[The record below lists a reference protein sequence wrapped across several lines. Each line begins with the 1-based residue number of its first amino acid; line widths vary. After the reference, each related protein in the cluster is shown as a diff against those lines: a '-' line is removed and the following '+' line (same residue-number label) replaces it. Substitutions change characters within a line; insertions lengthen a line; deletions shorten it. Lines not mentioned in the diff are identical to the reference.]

1 MFPKTEKIWMDGKFV
16 NWDDAKVHVL
26 THSLHYGLAVFEGI
40 RCYNTEQGP
49 AVFRLKDHIER
60 LFKSAHIF
68 TLKIPFTE
76 EEIFEAVKETIRVN
90 KINSCYIRPIVFV
103 GYGNMGVYPKN
114 NPIQVAIAVWS
125 WGAYLGE
132 EGLQKG
138 IRVKTS
144 SFIRNHVNSNL
155 SRGKVAGYYVNS
167 QLAKIEAISCGY
179 DEAILLDTEGYVSE
193 GSGEN
198 IFIVRKGILKTTP
211 LTSILEGITRDT
223 VLTIAKDLSIETK
236 EERFTRD
243 ELYISDEAFFTGTA
257 AEITPIR
264 EVDDRTI
271 GIGSRGP
278 ITEKIQNLFFDIVKG
293 KNSKYQRWLDF
304 V

>member
-1 MFPKTEKIWMDGKFV
+1 MVEKTEKIWMDGNFV
-16 NWDDAKVHVL
+16 DWDDAKIHVL

-40 RCYNTEQGP
+40 RCYRTEQGS
-49 AVFRLKDHIER
+49 AIFRLKEHVER

-68 TLKIPFTE
+68 TIKIPFSE
-76 EEIFEAVKETIRVN
+76 KEIVEAIKETIRIN
-90 KINSCYIRPIVFV
+90 KMDSCYIRPIVFL

-114 NPIQVAIAVWS
+114 NPVHVAIAVWK

-132 EGLQKG
+132 ESLHKG
-138 IRVKTS
+138 IRVKIS
-144 SFIRNHVNSNL
+144 SFIRNHVNSNM
-155 SRGKVAGYYVNS
+155 SRGKISGYYVNS
-167 QLAKIEAISCGY
+167 QLAKMEAISCGY

-198 IFIVRKGILKTTP
+198 IFIVRRGVLKTTP

-223 VLTIAKDLSIETK
+223 VITIAKDLGIEVK

-257 AEITPIR
+257 AEITPII
-264 EVDDRTI
+264 EVDGRV
-271 GIGSRGP
+271 IGSGNRAP
-278 ITEKIQNLFFDIVKG
+278 ITEKIQSIFFDIVKG
-293 KNSKYQRWLDF
+293 KNQRYIHWLDF

>member
-1 MFPKTEKIWMDGKFV
+1 MVPKTKKIWMDGKFV
-16 NWDDAKVHVL
+16 NWDDAKVHIL
-26 THSLHYGLAVFEGI
+26 THSLHYGLGVFEGI
-40 RCYNTEQGP
+40 RCYKTNKGP
-49 AVFRLKDHIER
+49 AVFRLKDHVER

-68 TLKIPFTE
+68 TIKIPFKE
-76 EEIFEAVKETIRVN
+76 EEIFEVIKETIRVN
-90 KINSCYIRPIVFV
+90 KIDSCYIRPIVFI

-114 NPIQVAIAVWS
+114 NPVQVAIAVWK

-132 EGLQKG
+132 EGLKNG
-138 IRVKTS
+138 IKVKIS

-155 SRGKVAGYYVNS
+155 SRGKICGYYVNS
-167 QLAKIEAISCGY
+167 QLAKMEAISCGC

-198 IFIVRKGILKTTP
+198 IFIVRKGVLKTTP

-223 VLTIAKDLSIETK
+223 VIKIAIDSGIEVK

-243 ELYISDEAFFTGTA
+243 ELYIADEVFLTGTA
-257 AEITPIR
+257 AEITPVR
-264 EVDDRTI
+264 EVDERTI
-271 GIGSRGP
+271 GNGKRGP
-278 ITEKIQNLFFDIVKG
+278 VTQKLQKLFFDIVQG
-293 KNSKYQRWLDF
+293 KNKKYLHWLDF

>member
-1 MFPKTEKIWMDGKFV
+1 MIPKTEKIWMDGKFV
-16 NWDDAKVHVL
+16 NWDDAKIHVL
-26 THSLHYGLAVFEGI
+26 THSLHYGLALFEGI
-40 RCYNTEQGP
+40 RCYETEEGP
-49 AVFRLKDHIER
+49 AVFRLKEHVER

-76 EEIFEAVKETIRVN
+76 TEIYDAIKETIRIN
-90 KINSCYIRPIVFV
+90 KINSCYIRPIVFI
-103 GYGNMGVYPKN
+103 GYGSMGVYPKN

-125 WGAYLGE
+125 WGAYLG
-132 EGLQKG
+132 KDAIKNG

-144 SFIRNHVNSNL
+144 SFIRNHVNSSM
-155 SRGKVAGYYVNS
+155 SRGKVAGYYVNG
-167 QLAKIEAISCGY
+167 QLAKIEAVSCGF

-198 IFIVRKGILKTTP
+198 IFMVRKGILKTTP
-211 LTSILEGITRDT
+211 LTSILEGVTRDT
-223 VLTIAKDLSIETK
+223 VINIAKDLGIEVR

-243 ELYISDEAFFTGTA
+243 ELYISDEVFFTGTA

-264 EVDDRTI
+264 EIDGRV
-271 GIGSRGP
+271 IGSGSCGSV
-278 ITEKIQNLFFDIVKG
+278 TGKIQNLFFDIVKG
-293 KNSKYQRWLDF
+293 KSPKYKHWLDF

>member
-1 MFPKTEKIWMDGKFV
+1 MVNKTEKIWMDGKFID
-16 NWDDAKVHVL
+16 WDDAKIHVL

-40 RCYNTEQGP
+40 RCYRTDQGS
-49 AVFRLKDHIER
+49 AVFRLKEHIER

-68 TLKIPFTE
+68 TIKIPFTE
-76 EEIFEAVKETIRVN
+76 QEIAEAIKETIRVN
-90 KINSCYIRPIVFV
+90 KLDSCYIRPIVFI

-114 NPIQVAIAVWS
+114 NPIHVAIAVWR

-132 EGLQKG
+132 ESLHKG
-138 IRVKTS
+138 IRVKIS
-144 SFIRNHVNSNL
+144 SFIRNHVNSNMA
-155 SRGKVAGYYVNS
+155 RGKISGYYVNS
-167 QLAKIEAISCGY
+167 QLAKMEAISCGY
-179 DEAILLDTEGYVSE
+179 DEAILLDTEGYISE

-198 IFIVRKGILKTTP
+198 IFIVRRGVLKTTP

-223 VLTIAKDLSIETK
+223 VITIAKDLGIEIK

-257 AEITPIR
+257 AEITPII
-264 EVDDRTI
+264 EVDGRI
-271 GIGSRGP
+271 IGSGNRAP
-278 ITEKIQNLFFDIVKG
+278 ITEKIQTIFFDIVKG
-293 KNSKYQRWLDF
+293 KNQRYIHWLDF